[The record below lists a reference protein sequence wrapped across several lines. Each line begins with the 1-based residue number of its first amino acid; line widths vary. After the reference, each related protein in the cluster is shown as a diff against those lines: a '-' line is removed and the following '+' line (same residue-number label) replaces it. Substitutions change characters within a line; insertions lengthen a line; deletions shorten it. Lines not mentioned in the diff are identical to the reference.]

1 MREIVVIGG
10 GAAGMMAAITA
21 ATKGGKVTIL
31 EQKERVGKKILST
44 GNGRCNFTNIQQDP
58 ACYRSE
64 NLEFPW
70 GIIEQFPAQE
80 TIAFFLQ
87 LGIYSKNKNG
97 YMYPYSEQASA
108 ILDVLR
114 LELERLHI
122 EILTEVKCEEIVPKR
137 DGFLLLTSQ
146 GKIRA
151 KRVILAA
158 GSKAAP
164 VTGSDGSGKKKKKKL
179 GHQILPV
186 LPALVQLRCKE
197 NFYKGIAGVR
207 IQGEVS
213 LLVDGVCVA
222 KDKGEIQL
230 TGYGI
235 SGIPVFQVSRFAAIG
250 LWKKKEVTAVLNF
263 MPDFT
268 KSQFLAFLKNR
279 VSMRPEKTME
289 DFLTGIFHK
298 KLSTLWLKMCRIQK
312 EQVVST
318 LSEIQLESLAHLIQ
332 NFSVCVESTNSYE
345 QAQIC
350 CGGVSTR
357 EVNPKTLES
366 LYVSGLY
373 FAGEILDVDG
383 MCGGYNLQWAWS
395 SGYVAGREA
404 ALK

>member
-1 MREIVVIGG
+1 M
-10 GAAGMMAAITA
+10 
-21 ATKGGKVTIL
+21 
-31 EQKERVGKKILST
+31 
-44 GNGRCNFTNIQQDP
+44 
-58 ACYRSE
+58 
-64 NLEFPW
+64 
-70 GIIEQFPAQE
+70 
-80 TIAFFLQ
+80 
-87 LGIYSKNKNG
+87 
-97 YMYPYSEQASA
+97 
-108 ILDVLR
+108 
-114 LELERLHI
+114 
-122 EILTEVKCEEIVPKR
+122 
-137 DGFLLLTSQ
+137 LLTNQ

-151 KRVILAA
+151 KRVILAT

-164 VTGSDGSGKKKKKKL
+164 VTGSDGSGYTLAKKL

-298 KLSTLWLKMCRIQK
+298 KLSTLRLKMCRIQK

-318 LSEIQLESLAHLIQ
+318 LSEIQLEALAHLIQ

-345 QAQIC
+345 QAQLC
-350 CGGVSTR
+350 CAGVSTR